1 MLDVVDFIADRG
13 GDPKKI
19 RESQR
24 LRNAPES
31 AVDEVIALY
40 EQHRRGVSTLPILS
54 RDCADSL
61 AQLAMQ
67 SHRLA
72 HG

>member
-1 MLDVVDFIADRG
+1 MLDVVDFIAERG

-31 AVDEVIALY
+31 AVDEVIKLY
-40 EQHRRGVSTLPILS
+40 EEHRAGEMPPPRQDST
-54 RDCADSL
+54 AT
-61 AQLAMQ
+61 
-67 SHRLA
+67 
-72 HG
+72 